1 MPKPTRSLRTT
12 IACVVQPWLLSVPVI
27 VLAIVRTVA
36 GDDMRTL
43 YDGHRWFELR
53 EAIAGR
59 TVDPLYE
66 GAVASAFN
74 DPAAAARALKRAMAR
89 AATPVQANDARGL
102 LAIQYIRAGRSAD
115 AAPLLEAILAAAPD
129 RDDVSQLRATYGVWR
144 GRPNLEVAARRRAS
158 FPCTT
163 GGRGVRIPLTVNGHH
178 VRWQLDTGASIS
190 VLSVSEAR
198 MLGIDPQGPVG
209 RVGDFAGGQASA
221 QTGVARRVVLGGIEM
236 RDVTMLVVPDSQPPW
251 TDAESGT
258 RGAIGLPMVLAIGS
272 IQWTSAGT
280 CTVPATDGD
289 RHQETSSLVFDWF
302 TPVARIHWDHASL
315 DMMLDTGNEAGTQLW
330 ARFAR
335 QFAPL
340 LAAHGR
346 PETRRLTQVGGSRMF
361 EVTLISELKLRIGG
375 IDTVLS
381 PAIVYPPPVGNEAL
395 HGNLGL
401 DLLRRAD
408 AVTIDFKSMAI
419 ALRSPPPGARPH

>member
-1 MPKPTRSLRTT
+1 MSKQTRSFRTT
-12 IACVVQPWLLSVPVI
+12 IAPAVRPWLLSIPVV
-27 VLAIVRTVA
+27 VLAITRTVA
-36 GDDMRTL
+36 GDDLRTL
-43 YDGHRWFELR
+43 YDSHRWFELR

-74 DPAAAARALKRAMAR
+74 HPATAERALKRAMAR
-89 AATPVQANDARGL
+89 ATTAVQANDARGL

-163 GGRGVRIPLTVNGHH
+163 SGSGVRIPLTINGQP

-190 VLSVSEAR
+190 VLSASEAR

-221 QTGVARRVVLGGIEM
+221 QTGVARRVLLGGIEM

-280 CTVPATDGD
+280 CTVPATNED
-289 RHQETSSLVFDWF
+289 RRQDVSSLVFDWF
-302 TPVARIHWDHASL
+302 TPVARIHWDHTSL

-340 LAAHGR
+340 LAARGR
-346 PETRRLTQVGGSRMF
+346 PESKRLTQVGGSSVF
-361 EVTLISELKLRIGG
+361 EVTLIPELRLQVGG

-381 PAIVYPPPVGNEAL
+381 PAIVYPPAVGNEAL

-401 DLLRRAD
+401 DLLRQAD
-408 AVTIDFKSMAI
+408 AVTIDFTSMAM
-419 ALRSPPPGARPH
+419 ALRSGPAGARPH